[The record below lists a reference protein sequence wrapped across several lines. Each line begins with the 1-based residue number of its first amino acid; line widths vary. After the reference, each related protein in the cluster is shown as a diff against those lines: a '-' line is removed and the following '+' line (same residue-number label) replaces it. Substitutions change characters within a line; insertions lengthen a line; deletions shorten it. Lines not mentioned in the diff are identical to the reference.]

1 MRKYTSLL
9 VAAIL
14 PLLLFR
20 WFVPNPVGQIDFWL
34 LWLVAMLVVGL
45 PVVFAEIGLAN
56 RSQQTPFAG
65 IQQLTREADVNP
77 IWRGFAWLSVLMA
90 LLIAA
95 LGIVAMSQD
104 LLVSTQQLGIMIDV
118 PNFAIALGL
127 VVIAT
132 LLSLLA
138 EGLLLAGLIC
148 IVTALILAVTTGTG
162 FLLPDF
168 VMTQTN
174 LSEWA
179 RAVMLALISVGAGT
193 GLYWFANVQ
202 SILSIS
208 STSSHQDVEVS
219 TQRHQGQKV
228 ASKVVFPI
236 WLTQLIVGMVA
247 IMVSKIALPPIAMFI
262 YGIGVVIVSGYL
274 VHYASSQFGIK
285 FGRWVGLL
293 AAFILLAV
301 MVMIGSKPLLL
312 TLLVVVSFIAVLIL
326 AIFSGWQMKISHMR
340 KSFNFSSE
348 GIYNLWRGVIRL
360 LVPLLVLLALI
371 GWFL

>member
-348 GIYNLWRGVIRL
+348 GIYNLWRVVIRL